1 MNITL
6 RTAGPDDA
14 PECGRVLYQAFKSLA
29 DAHNFPP
36 DMPSVEVAS
45 VVTGMLI
52 AHPRFYGV
60 VAEADGRILGS
71 NFMDER
77 ASVFGIG
84 PISVDPATQNSGV
97 GRRLMQHVLDRAAA
111 SNAPSVRLLQ
121 AAYHNR
127 SLCLYT
133 SLGFQTRD
141 PMSVMQGPPLGVSLP
156 GYQVRPAQLAD
167 LDACNAL
174 CRDVHGFDRGGELRD
189 AIGQGTAT
197 VVEHLGCITGYATM
211 LAFFG
216 HSVARSNQD
225 LMALIGAAGE
235 FVGPGFILPTRNFEV
250 LSWCLAHKLRLV
262 MQMTLMTI
270 GLYSEPQ
277 GAWMPSVLF

>member
-1 MNITL
+1 MTIIL
-6 RTAGPDDA
+6 RNAEPNDA

-45 VVTGMLI
+45 GVMGMLI
-52 AHPRFYGV
+52 AHPKFHGV
-60 VAEADGRILGS
+60 VAEADGRVLGS
-71 NFMDER
+71 NFLDER
-77 ASVFGIG
+77 SAVFGVG

-97 GRRLMQHVLDRAAA
+97 GRRLMQHVLDRASA
-111 SNAPSVRLLQ
+111 SNAPGVRLLQ

-133 SLGFQTRD
+133 SLGFQTRE
-141 PMSVMQGPPLGVSLP
+141 PMSVMQGPPIGVSFP
-156 GYQVRPAQLAD
+156 GYQVRAAQLAD

-174 CRDVHGFDRGGELRD
+174 CRDVHGFDRGAELRD
-189 AIGQGTAT
+189 AIEHGSAT
-197 VVEHLGCITGYATM
+197 VVEHLGRISGYATM
-211 LAFFG
+211 VAFFG
-216 HSVARSNQD
+216 HSVARSNRD

-235 FVGPGFILPTRNFEV
+235 FGGPGFILPTRNYEV
-250 LSWCLAHKLRLV
+250 FAWCLAHRLRLV

-270 GLYSEPQ
+270 GLYGEPQ